1 MDNGP
6 FDPTDSRQTHRI
18 EMLLLAT
25 LVLMRLFSTYLP
37 GPVL

>member
-25 LVLMRLFSTYLP
+25 LVL
-37 GPVL
+37 VL

>member
-25 LVLMRLFSTYLP
+25 LVLMLLFSTYLR
-37 GPVL
+37 GLA

>member
-6 FDPTDSRQTHRI
+6 YDPTDSRQTHRI

-25 LVLMRLFSTYLP
+25 LVLAVWFSMCLR
-37 GPVL
+37 GPAW